1 MNPTKPTGAPPA
13 AREVRS
19 LDAYHSRIE
28 VQSTNGGHVRYVPG
42 ALASALV
49 DGGTASPGPVVGR
62 RIRTVLLARSAAAC
76 AERIGEPGDGRA
88 TGVRFYRWTHLEA
101 SGTRIVEHHPRCFL
115 LEPDE

>member
-1 MNPTKPTGAPPA
+1 MNFTKPTGAPPA

-19 LDAYHSRIE
+19 LDAYHSRVA
-28 VQSTNGGHVRYVPG
+28 VQTTNGGHVRYVPG

-49 DGGTASPGPVVGR
+49 DGGTARSGSSSG
-62 RIRTVLLARSAAAC
+62 RIRTVLLERSAAAC

-88 TGVRFYRWTHLEA
+88 TGVRFYRWAHLEA

-115 LEPDE
+115 LEPDD